1 MLYIE
6 YIEELR
12 MLQDN
17 VPGFGRNAAVAII
30 EQELGK
36 NVDEL
41 FDSFSDC
48 HIAAA
53 SLGQVRG
60 LYFFICFS
68 LKIDIPLLLFR
79 MNWES

>member
-1 MLYIE
+1 
-6 YIEELR
+6 

-30 EQELGK
+30 EQELGGS
-36 NVDEL
+36 VDEL

-53 SLGQVRG
+53 SLGQVRDF
-60 LYFFICFS
+60 LFFTCLSFS
-68 LKIDIPLLLFR
+68 VASPP
-79 MNWES
+79 S